1 MASGLEYATYVRM
14 RCVCARRTRLK
25 KGIAARQSCVRSST
39 CQRSRR
45 DECVHQDTLYRV
57 HEGDQLQDGG
67 GLNARAGSVH
77 SFEQDGRDRVE
88 TREASLQQQRLACG
102 AAARDPVRVGDA
114 SDSDELC
121 HCSRR
126 WSQRRAFDSNGNAS
140 RVYASTEQ
148 PDSDGARPRP
158 SLATALPLTFH
169 FTPPSCQLLPT
180 MFWKW
185 AIVS

>member
-1 MASGLEYATYVRM
+1 MLLPEEVAYGRVPVEGRAATGVLQQE
-14 RCVCARRTRLK
+14 TLHP
-25 KGIAARQSCVRSST
+25 
-39 CQRSRR
+39 
-45 DECVHQDTLYRV
+45 VHG
-57 HEGDQLQDGG
+57 GDKLQDGEG
-67 GLNARAGSVH
+67 VSAWAGSVRSH
-77 SFEQDGRDRVE
+77 EHDGRDRVE

-114 SDSDELC
+114 SASDELC

-148 PDSDGARPRP
+148 PDSDGARPRH

-169 FTPPSCQLLPT
+169 FIPPSCQLLPT